1 MWILGLKG
9 LMKPL
14 QQCFHMSFSIVRK
27 YNQEF
32 LLNLRWVA
40 FFGVKDEFP
49 VHISKVLRTT
59 EKKIGPSF
67 CRRLLK
73 WWQIKHVI
81 KPLKKGA

>member
-1 MWILGLKG
+1 MRKLGLKG

-32 LLNLRWVA
+32 LLNLRWVK

-49 VHISKVLRTT
+49 VHV
-59 EKKIGPSF
+59 
-67 CRRLLK
+67 
-73 WWQIKHVI
+73 
-81 KPLKKGA
+81 